1 MGRLVIKIM
10 QTKVRLEAIS
20 MAELLK
26 LDSVG
31 FIDTAGIDPQ
41 AGSTLLPP
49 RMKTLYYAGYK
60 STSAA
65 KCDLGRVIVYKERKR
80 FVRKGL
86 DYS

>member
-1 MGRLVIKIM
+1 M

-41 AGSTLLPP
+41 AGSTL
-49 RMKTLYYAGYK
+49 
-60 STSAA
+60 STPNE
-65 KCDLGRVIVYKERKR
+65 D
-80 FVRKGL
+80 FVLRRRWGTRARARPNATWVE
-86 DYS
+86 